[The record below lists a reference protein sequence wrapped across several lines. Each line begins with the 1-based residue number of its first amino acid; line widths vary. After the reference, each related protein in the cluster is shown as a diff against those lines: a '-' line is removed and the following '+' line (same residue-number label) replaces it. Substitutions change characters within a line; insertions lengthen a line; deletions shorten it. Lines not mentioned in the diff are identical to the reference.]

1 MSKVKLGNRTV
12 TLPQNRILRMSI
24 GGLLI
29 VGGLFGFLP
38 ILGFW
43 MLPLGFIV
51 LSTDIPAVRRMN
63 RRVSVAVKRWWT
75 GTKRGPKSEP
85 ARR

>member
-1 MSKVKLGNRTV
+1 MATIRLGKRRFNLPENRAYR
-12 TLPQNRILRMSI
+12 LGI

-29 VGGLFGFLP
+29 FGGVLGFLP
-38 ILGFW
+38 VLGFW

-51 LSTDIPAVRRMN
+51 LATDIPVVRRMN

-75 GTKRGPKSEP
+75 GTKRGPRSQST
-85 ARR
+85 